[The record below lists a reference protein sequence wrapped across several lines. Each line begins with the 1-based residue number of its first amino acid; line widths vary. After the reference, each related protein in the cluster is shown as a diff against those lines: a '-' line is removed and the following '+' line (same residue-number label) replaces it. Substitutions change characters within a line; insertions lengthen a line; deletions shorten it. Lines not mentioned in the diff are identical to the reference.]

1 MPARTSR
8 ASFTEVDRP
17 DIYLPDPLRRRK
29 NRLRRASALLTGV
42 GKYMLAV
49 AALAVV
55 LFLPVL
61 IVELGRID
69 TVGLSGEQ
77 LPVSVFVSRIG
88 DMFLGTAIVAFA
100 LVSFVASAA
109 LSAGSLEARSR
120 KAPFS
125 EDKSKPTY
133 KAETAAVPPVEIL
146 RV

>member
-29 NRLRRASALLTGV
+29 NRLRRGAVLITCV
-42 GKYMLAV
+42 GKYLAAV
-49 AALAVV
+49 ALLAAI

-61 IVELGRID
+61 FVELSRID
-69 TVGLSGEQ
+69 AVGLSGEII
-77 LPVSVFVSRIG
+77 PASVFATRLG
-88 DMFLGTAIVAFA
+88 DMFLGTVIIAIA

-109 LSAGSLEARSR
+109 LSARSLEAQGRLE
-120 KAPFS
+120 PYS
-125 EDKSKPTY
+125 EDKTKPTY